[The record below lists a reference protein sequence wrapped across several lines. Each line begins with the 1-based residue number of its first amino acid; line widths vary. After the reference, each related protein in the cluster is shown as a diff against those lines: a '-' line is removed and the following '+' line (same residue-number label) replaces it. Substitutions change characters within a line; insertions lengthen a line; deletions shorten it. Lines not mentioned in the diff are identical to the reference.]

1 MASTNRSTTDNYY
14 LKPKLTDEVVD
25 VPFESESTFEIILT
39 VVIFSVMFVIAAI
52 GNLAVFVVIVRNK
65 NKSQFDWLILHLA
78 IADMIVTFL
87 AMPMEVGWH
96 LTQTFEASD
105 VGCRVLMC
113 LYMFGFYLSASI
125 RAVICI
131 DRLVSLYM

>member
-1 MASTNRSTTDNYY
+1 MASTNRSTTENYY
-14 LKPKLTDEVVD
+14 FKPKLTDVVVD
-25 VPFESESTFEIILT
+25 VPFESESTFDIILT

-52 GNLAVFVVIVRNK
+52 GNLAVFVVIVKNK

-87 AMPMEVGWH
+87 VMPMEVGWH
-96 LTQTFEASD
+96 LTQIWKAD
-105 VGCRVLMC
+105 DAACKILMF
-113 LYMFGFYLSASI
+113 LNLFGFYLSASI

-131 DRLVSLYM
+131 DRLVSL